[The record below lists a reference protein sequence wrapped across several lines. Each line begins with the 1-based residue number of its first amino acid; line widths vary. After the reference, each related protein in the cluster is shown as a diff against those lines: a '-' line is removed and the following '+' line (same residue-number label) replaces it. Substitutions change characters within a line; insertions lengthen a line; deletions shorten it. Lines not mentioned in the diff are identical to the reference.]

1 MTITLTAQAIFNA
14 PGFDDSAMLS
24 KAEREID
31 RLRASQ
37 TPKDMYDHMLNF
49 AVTLAAV
56 CDWTF
61 HLHLIALP
69 RWNGTREQNFTNWV
83 RQSSADAFVFIDLA
97 NEYKHAN
104 RNKPS
109 TLAEK
114 MMLGFNDLTENPQER
129 KGLDVGKG
137 WMAKVGE
144 NDWFVYPSIKFNG
157 RTEYFYDV
165 AARAISWW
173 RAFDPEN
180 AEPMDLKGNVLTQEN
195 GDA

>member
-1 MTITLTAQAIFNA
+1 MTITLTAQQIFNA

-24 KAEREID
+24 KAERELH

-37 TPKDMYDHMLNF
+37 TPDDMYDHMLNF

-61 HLHLIALP
+61 HLHLSRLP
-69 RWNGTREQNFTNWV
+69 QWSGKREQDFTNWV
-83 RQSSADAFVFIDLA
+83 RQSSSDAFVFIDLS

-109 TLAEK
+109 TLARK
-114 MMLGFNDLTENPQER
+114 MMLGYNDFTANPHER
-129 KGLDVGKG
+129 ERVDLGKG
-137 WMAKVGE
+137 WMAKVGDK
-144 NDWFVYPSIKFNG
+144 DWFVYPSIKFND

-165 AARAISWW
+165 ADRAISWW
-173 RAFDPEN
+173 RALEPAN
-180 AEPMDLKGNVLTQEN
+180 AQPMDLNGNVPT
-195 GDA
+195 